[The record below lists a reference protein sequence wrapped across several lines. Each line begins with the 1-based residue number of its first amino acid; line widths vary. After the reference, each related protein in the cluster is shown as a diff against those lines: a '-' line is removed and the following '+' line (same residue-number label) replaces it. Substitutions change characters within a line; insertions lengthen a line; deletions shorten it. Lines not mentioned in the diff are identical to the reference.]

1 MSQLWLNF
9 NQTSASSW
17 WGGGGGQVRFY
28 CIIEQSARGA
38 SVRRHHHT
46 SVWVHVIVWWLRV
59 DTWHGLDTLGS
70 AATAQ
75 TITGSLILIVAP
87 HYSDCLFSQL
97 SHTKAA
103 FMPWIDS
110 QLYTLWSYQL
120 LQKGRRFSAAKL
132 HFIDFNW
139 PLMPLSCI
147 DIRYWVSYNPEIC
160 RKSWKMTSR
169 KT

>member
-1 MSQLWLNF
+1 MGEPWLTLLLSDYNILECMFWTLPPPTVARPGQRRVPWNTERRVWNEPTLTEFQSDLSQQLMGWR
-9 NQTSASSW
+9 S
-17 WGGGGGQVRFY
+17 GQVRFY

-87 HYSDCLFSQL
+87 HYSDCLLSQL

-103 FMPWIDS
+103 FMPWIDF
-110 QLYTLWSYQL
+110 QLYMLYYFAN
-120 LQKGRRFSAAKL
+120 RM
-132 HFIDFNW
+132 H
-139 PLMPLSCI
+139 
-147 DIRYWVSYNPEIC
+147 
-160 RKSWKMTSR
+160 
-169 KT
+169 

>member
-1 MSQLWLNF
+1 MFWTLPYTDSSQASGGFPGIQSAEFEMSQLWLNF
-9 NQTSASSW
+9 NQTSAASSW

-87 HYSDCLFSQL
+87 HYSDCLLSQL

-103 FMPWIDS
+103 FMPPHCRASGGMAIF
-110 QLYTLWSYQL
+110 L
-120 LQKGRRFSAAKL
+120 GVSAA
-132 HFIDFNW
+132 
-139 PLMPLSCI
+139 P
-147 DIRYWVSYNPEIC
+147 
-160 RKSWKMTSR
+160 
-169 KT
+169 